1 MNVKK
6 TKLFVAMVHVELI
19 KIVQQ
24 HAIVIKQDTMAPFV
38 KMKSMNVLYQLNP
51 RVCLENV

>member
-19 KIVQQ
+19 KMVQQ